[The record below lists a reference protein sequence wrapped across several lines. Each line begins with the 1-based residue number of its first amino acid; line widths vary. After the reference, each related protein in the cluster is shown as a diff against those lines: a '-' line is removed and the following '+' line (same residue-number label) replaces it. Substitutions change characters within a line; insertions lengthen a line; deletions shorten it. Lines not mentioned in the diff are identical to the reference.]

1 MRSVMC
7 YRERMQYLE
16 PDDDLVLIFI
26 CSIYEVINRVIH
38 SCIHSCIQYNN
49 IIFLYCIIIYNNF
62 ILIQLIIQQITV
74 STVADRPKSGT
85 PHDS

>member
-1 MRSVMC
+1 MC

-26 CSIYEVINRVIH
+26 CSIYEVINRV
-38 SCIHSCIQYNN
+38 IHSCIQYNN